1 MVCRRT
7 VAMKKIANIMTMM
20 MLSGVTLMT
29 SSCQETKEERFEREA
44 KEYTERKCPQ
54 KLDKE
59 GVFVLDSMV
68 FRNDG
73 SRVMRNYYTIDTD
86 SAGLRAFQDK
96 KEEMRSLLL
105 DAIIN
110 SADMRGVSRSLK
122 NCVIAGSNSI
132 LSVFKIQQTGGG
144 LFLIR
149 VVL

>member
-86 SAGLRAFQDK
+86 SVGLRAFQDK

-110 SADMRGVSRSLK
+110 SADMRHVREEGLSIEYIYCDK
-122 NCVIAGSNSI
+122 N
-132 LSVFKIQQTGGG
+132 TGEEVGRF
-144 LFLIR
+144 LFDSEDYGQD
-149 VVL
+149 